1 MQITGF
7 NVERVAGSVA
17 YGVLGSVAGVDELDV
32 DVGIDNKE
40 GFSYFHIKFGVPYN
54 FFLKKTISSGH
65 VLAIAVLEPNKLMAF
80 ARFEKLEEKVER
92 IYRGELKIIKPPIFL
107 LRSIEVHSSYRNTG
121 IGRVLFALA
130 ARNLCADVL
139 TRPDNPEAKR
149 FFRDKL
155 MFGNIDRMSGLD
167 STKYP
172 GHLMLSHA
180 KAAMLLSD
188 VTKRF
193 PRMVLPDLIDMYEM
207 LQFRVNMGKSVLL
220 EEVCE
225 FETVFQKHG
234 GMLDDGSQNKMH
246 TLLKSMQQKCGN
258 L

>member
-7 NVERVAGSVA
+7 NIECVAGSVT
-17 YGVLGSVAGVDELDV
+17 YGILGSVAGVDELDV

-40 GFSYFHIKFGVPYN
+40 GFSYFHTKFGVSYN
-54 FFLKKTISSGH
+54 FFLKKTINSGH

-80 ARFEKLEEKVER
+80 ARFEKLEDEVER
-92 IYRGELKIIKPPIFL
+92 IYKGELKIVKPPIFL

-121 IGRVLFALA
+121 IGRVILALA
-130 ARNLCADVL
+130 ARNLCADIL

-155 MFGNIDRMSGLD
+155 MFGDIDRMSGLD

-172 GHLMLSHA
+172 GHLMLSYA
-180 KAAMLLSD
+180 KAAMLFSD
-188 VTKRF
+188 VTKRY

-207 LQFRVNMGKSVLL
+207 IQFKVNMGKAVIL

-225 FETVFQKHG
+225 FEMAFQKYG
-234 GMLDDGSQNKMH
+234 DMLDSGSQNKMR
-246 TLLKSMQQKCGN
+246 TLLKN
-258 L
+258 LQ